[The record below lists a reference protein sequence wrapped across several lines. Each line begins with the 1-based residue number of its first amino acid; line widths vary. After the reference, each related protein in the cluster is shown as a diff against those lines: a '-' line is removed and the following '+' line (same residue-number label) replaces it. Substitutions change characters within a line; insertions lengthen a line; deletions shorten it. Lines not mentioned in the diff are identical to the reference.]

1 MARLRPVA
9 RAALKRKAFQKPI
22 ADYLSGKIDWD
33 HSTLK
38 PVKDLIRILL
48 RKEQDENCPYCQRLI
63 FPERRNMTEH
73 IEHYLDKSHADYR
86 KFGFTATNLVLA
98 CAGCNFEKGTDD
110 LVVPGKAKPVHLS
123 EAEAPFLW
131 PHPYFDDMTAS
142 VQMRP
147 GPVYSAIAGSA
158 RETEAKRMIVDLKLD
173 TIQRTESRHG
183 QLVAEREQL
192 YREMD
197 VLMEINTPETL
208 ARMKPLLARIKVIG
222 NELS

>member
-9 RAALKRKAFQKPI
+9 RAALKRKAFRKPI
-22 ADYLSGKIDWD
+22 ADYLAGRIDWD
-33 HSTLK
+33 NAALK

-73 IEHYLDKSHADYR
+73 IEHYLDKSHAEYR

-131 PHPYFDDMTAS
+131 SHPFFDDMTAS

-147 GPVYSAIAGSA
+147 GPVYSAIPGSV
-158 RETEAKRMIVDLKLD
+158 RENEAKRMIVDLKLD

-197 VLMEINTPETL
+197 VLMEINTLESL
-208 ARMKPLLARIKVIG
+208 AQMKPLLARIKVIG

>member
-9 RAALKRKAFQKPI
+9 RAALKRKAFHKPI
-22 ADYLSGKIDWD
+22 ADYLGSKIEWD
-33 HSTLK
+33 NPALK
-38 PVKDLIRILL
+38 PVKDLIRKLL
-48 RKEQDENCPYCQRLI
+48 RKEQCENCPYCQRLI

-73 IEHYLDKSHADYR
+73 IEHYLDKSHAQYR

-110 LVVPGKAKPVHLS
+110 LVIPGKAKPVHLS

-142 VQMRP
+142 VEMRP
-147 GPVYSAIAGSA
+147 GPVYSAIPGSV
-158 RETEAKRMIVDLKLD
+158 RETEAKRMIRDLKLD

-192 YREMD
+192 YQEID
-197 VLMEINTPETL
+197 ELMEINTPESL
-208 ARMKPLLARIKVIG
+208 AGMKPLLARIKVIG